1 VGEIKTLEQLSL
13 ISAFIVPGLV
23 AMFVRCQFLTGRI
36 DTSKDALIS
45 FFTLSLI
52 WAGITS
58 PILIWLGDMRVSLLW
73 QVLAWLLWAVVGPA
87 ALGVLLGLS
96 ASRGWFRRVMGRL
109 GMRAVHVL
117 PTAWDW
123 KFGTLNASWVT
134 VTMKDGSRISG
145 FVGAQ
150 SFASSDPKERDFYI
164 EQVWKVDDDNQW
176 TRHGEWGVL
185 IPHGEIRCI
194 EFMPDGERKQP

>member
-1 VGEIKTLEQLSL
+1 MGDIKTLEQLSL

-36 DTSKDALIS
+36 DTSKDALLG
-45 FFTLSLI
+45 FFTISLI

-58 PILIWLGDMRVSLLW
+58 PILLWLGDARLSLPW

-87 ALGVLLGLS
+87 GLGVLLGRS
-96 ASRGWFRRVMGRL
+96 ASRGWFRRVMQRL
-109 GMRAVHVL
+109 GMRTVHVL

-123 KFGTLNASWVT
+123 KFGSLDASWVT
-134 VTMKDGSRISG
+134 VTMKDGARISG
-145 FVGAQ
+145 FVGAR
-150 SFASSDPKERDFYI
+150 SFASSDPRERDLYM
-164 EQVWKVDDDNQW
+164 EEVWRVDENNQW

-185 IPHGEIRCI
+185 IPHGEIRCV
-194 EFMPDGERKQP
+194 EFTPHHERTET

>member
-1 VGEIKTLEQLSL
+1 MGEIKTLEQLSL
-13 ISAFIVPGLV
+13 ISAYIVPGLV
-23 AMFVRCQFLTGRI
+23 AMFVRSQFLTGRI
-36 DTSKDALIS
+36 DTTKDAFIS

-58 PILIWLGDMRVSLLW
+58 PILIWLGEMKVPLAL

-87 ALGVLLGLS
+87 ALGIVLGLS
-96 ASRGWFRRVMGRL
+96 ASKGWFRRMMGLL

-145 FVGAQ
+145 FVGAN

-164 EQVWKVDDDNQW
+164 EQVWKVDVDNQW

-194 EFMPDGERKQP
+194 ELMPDGERKQP